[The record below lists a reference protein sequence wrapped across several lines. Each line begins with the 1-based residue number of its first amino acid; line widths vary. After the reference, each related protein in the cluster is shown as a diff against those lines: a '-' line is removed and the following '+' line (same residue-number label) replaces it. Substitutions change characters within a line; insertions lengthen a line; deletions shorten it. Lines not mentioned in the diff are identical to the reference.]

1 MSLLRDFE
9 TIRPS
14 FEPLFERMVRNFTG
28 KGIPKGERIEA
39 LNVELTLSSEEAAR
53 GVIVHLSIPVFYT
66 CRQCGGTGRDW
77 LFPCVRCNSGGIIEA
92 KGSLW
97 VRVPPLARDRTIIEA
112 PIHALGIHN
121 LYFCLH
127 TRISPGEL

>member
-39 LNVELTLSSEEAAR
+39 LYVELILSSEEAAR
-53 GVIVHLSIPVFYT
+53 GAIVHLSVPVFYT

-92 KGSLW
+92 KERLW
-97 VRVPPLARDRTIIEA
+97 VPVPSRPGAWLLEEYRTK
-112 PIHALGIHN
+112 
-121 LYFCLH
+121 
-127 TRISPGEL
+127 